1 MPRLPIPTMNL
12 KRLFLHNWEA
22 KLVCLILATAIWWVL
37 RYYVISGP
45 GGLGTKP
52 PAEGQAKP

>member
-1 MPRLPIPTMNL
+1 MNP

-37 RYYVISGP
+37 RYYVISGG
-45 GGLGTKP
+45 GGLGPKP
-52 PAEGQAKP
+52 PAQQNAQP

>member
-1 MPRLPIPTMNL
+1 MNL

-52 PAEGQAKP
+52 PAESQAKP

>member
-1 MPRLPIPTMNL
+1 MNL

-37 RYYVISGP
+37 RYYVISGT
-45 GGLGTKP
+45 GDLGPSPATGVQSKP
-52 PAEGQAKP
+52 

>member
-1 MPRLPIPTMNL
+1 MNL

-37 RYYVISGP
+37 RYYVIGGP
-45 GGLGTKP
+45 GNIGANPAADVQTKP
-52 PAEGQAKP
+52 

>member
-1 MPRLPIPTMNL
+1 MNL

-37 RYYVISGP
+37 RYYVIGGP
-45 GGLGTKP
+45 GTLGAP
-52 PAEGQAKP
+52 PPSAVPAKP